1 MRQAR
6 QDGRGEKRLKV
17 EEEKR
22 RTNARKTS

>member
-6 QDGRGEKRLKV
+6 QDGKGEKIVKV

-22 RTNARKTS
+22 RTNVRRTS